1 MTMPQGSKNRSH
13 RAWVFSRTLGLFV
26 LLLTQTS
33 FALNDSDK
41 EAIRGLSNDAAADY
55 NNGKFEAARDKFSRA
70 YALAK
75 VPKLAVWVARS
86 YAKLGQL
93 VSAYEYYRQ
102 AVRLPR
108 NELWVGEAQ
117 EAAQKDAEKELSTL
131 LPRLP
136 KVKITV
142 EGVEAN
148 SVEVRIDGTVIP
160 AELLGIERYLDPGM
174 REFVATRGTTVL
186 RQVVDL
192 PEGVVKNIVLK
203 FEPGLLD
210 TAKNTPNST
219 EQSSSSSTVVVATDR
234 TKTARNS
241 DPNHTS
247 STVAT
252 GQAQRTWGWV
262 SIGVGAAGF
271 LTGAAAG
278 VIVAAK
284 YSDLKSSCPGGTCDA
299 NERSN
304 VDSYRSMRT
313 LSLTGF
319 VIGGVGS
326 ALGLTLLL
334 TSPKHAD
341 SSAKVSA
348 LGVWVTPESAGLRGN
363 F

>member
-1 MTMPQGSKNRSH
+1 MPQGFKDRSH
-13 RAWVFSRTLGLFV
+13 QTWVFSRTFGLFV
-26 LLLTQTS
+26 LLLAQTS

-55 NNGKFEAARDKFSRA
+55 NNGKFEAAHDKFSRA

-86 YAKLGQL
+86 NAKLGRL

-117 EAAQKDAEKELSTL
+117 ELAQKDAEKELALL

-136 KVKITV
+136 KVKIAV

-148 SVEVRIDGTVIP
+148 SVEVRIDGTVVP
-160 AELLGIERYLDPGM
+160 AELLGVERYLDPGM
-174 REFVATRGTTVL
+174 CEFVATRGTTVL
-186 RQVVDL
+186 RQVVEL
-192 PEGVVKNIVLK
+192 PEGGVKNIVLR

-210 TAKNTPNST
+210 TAKPTPNST

-241 DPNHTS
+241 DLIHPSNA
-247 STVAT
+247 VAT

-262 SIGVGAAGF
+262 SIGVGVAGV
-271 LTGAAAG
+271 LTGAVAG
-278 VIVAAK
+278 VIVAGK

-299 NERSN
+299 NESSD
-304 VDSYRSMRT
+304 VESYRSMRT

-319 VIGGVGS
+319 VVGGVGS

-334 TSPKHAD
+334 TSPRHAD
-341 SSAKVSA
+341 SSAKA
-348 LGVWVTPESAGLRGN
+348 AELGVWVTPESAGLRGS

>member
-1 MTMPQGSKNRSH
+1 
-13 RAWVFSRTLGLFV
+13 LV
-26 LLLTQTS
+26 LLLTHTS

-41 EAIRGLSNDAAADY
+41 EAIRGLSNDAASDY
-55 NNGKFEAARDKFSRA
+55 NSGKFDAARDKFGRA

-86 YAKLGQL
+86 NAKLGQL

-102 AVRLPR
+102 AVRLER

-117 EAAQKDAEKELSTL
+117 ELAQKDAEKELALL

-136 KVKITV
+136 KVKVTV

-148 SVEVRIDGTVIP
+148 SVEVRIDGTVVP
-160 AELLGIERYLDPGM
+160 VELLGVDRYLDPGM

-186 RQVVDL
+186 RQVVEL
-192 PEGVVKNIVLK
+192 PEGGVKSVVLK

-210 TAKNTPNST
+210 SANATPISPG
-219 EQSSSSSTVVVATDR
+219 QSSSSSTVVVATNKTNSAQNTDR
-234 TKTARNS
+234 
-241 DPNHTS
+241 NHS
-247 STVAT
+247 SSAFGVSQTH
-252 GQAQRTWGWV
+252 RTWGWV
-262 SIGVGAAGF
+262 GIGVGAAGF
-271 LTGAAAG
+271 LTGAVAG

-284 YSDLKSSCPGGTCDA
+284 YSDLKSSCPGGTCQA
-299 NERSN
+299 NERSD
-304 VDSYRSMRT
+304 VESYRSMRT

-319 VIGGVGS
+319 VVGGVGS
-326 ALGLTLLL
+326 ALGVTLLL

-341 SSAKVSA
+341 SSAKSA
-348 LGVWVTPESAGLRGN
+348 ELGVWVTPESAGLRGS